1 MAFGG
6 AKCGRK
12 WAKAGRRL
20 ARANLGSDSQPFAQ
34 LAEFCGHFL
43 QFSIFVTRFNP
54 GPGLVSALDGPT
66 LGEGGGGQPGAVFH
80 PAQTFQ
86 PLSWNPPPGPGV
98 HKRHPGCAYW
108 LSGLRASAAGRPP
121 APPHTDLLPS
131 AGWSRRVPFLGKIK
145 KEMQNSHV
153 PWKRRPLWLL
163 HFSILYFLLSVFQI
177 SATVCLSFRRGKGGG
192 GASVASVTFKSER
205 MCGVCVRWP
214 VRAHT
219 CVWCGVRACVCAHGR
234 VGVGE

>member
-1 MAFGG
+1 MWPKMGQSRSETGQSKFRVRQSAVCTIGRILWAFF
-6 AKCGRK
+6 AVFDFCHPV
-12 WAKAGRRL
+12 
-20 ARANLGSDSQPFAQ
+20 QPW
-34 LAEFCGHFL
+34 
-43 QFSIFVTRFNP
+43 S
-54 GPGLVSALDGPT
+54 GPGFSPGWANPWGR
-66 LGEGGGGQPGAVFH
+66 GGGQPGAVFH